1 MNIISSNYSKGFG
14 ILIISLLSACNNDD
28 KDTTINSKNQKLLEE
43 TITSLENLKQ
53 TLVWQENQ
61 CDSVYSKVIGEA
73 TVAQKSTAELR
84 ANIASSNNLG
94 VFLDNQ
100 IIPKLAQLTDES
112 TVLRA
117 RCNAPD
123 YDGTGVSI
131 ERPAMLREMLSE
143 WKGTIN
149 LLIRQINNPPNMNPE
164 IKLASLTNI
173 NINQLT
179 AAKSKFKDCSD
190 SFCPEMTVIPA
201 GSFLMGGNINEQE
214 QQNVPAQSRPYELP
228 QHLVQVE
235 KPFAMS
241 TYETTIAEFQ
251 AFQKETGWEVEG
263 CRNWETRNG
272 VFNMWYRDDLNPN
285 NSGMNQT
292 PQDPVVCVRREDGR
306 EFAKW
311 LSKKT
316 GQTYRLPTE
325 VEWEYAARAGTT
337 TAYYWG
343 DDLNL
348 DQACKYA
355 NVLDPATVVAL
366 PQTSG
371 WSLFNCTDGYPFTSP
386 VGKFL
391 PNNFGLYDMSAN
403 AREWVDDCWHANYE
417 NAPSVNRRWG
427 EENNGQ
433 CNFPVLRGGAWIY
446 NTYNVRTAYR
456 NAYVTSQ
463 ARSIMW
469 GFRLVREI

>member
-1 MNIISSNYSKGFG
+1 
-14 ILIISLLSACNNDD
+14 
-28 KDTTINSKNQKLLEE
+28 
-43 TITSLENLKQ
+43 
-53 TLVWQENQ
+53 
-61 CDSVYSKVIGEA
+61 
-73 TVAQKSTAELR
+73 
-84 ANIASSNNLG
+84 
-94 VFLDNQ
+94 
-100 IIPKLAQLTDES
+100 
-112 TVLRA
+112 
-117 RCNAPD
+117 
-123 YDGTGVSI
+123 
-131 ERPAMLREMLSE
+131 
-143 WKGTIN
+143 
-149 LLIRQINNPPNMNPE
+149 MNPE
-164 IKLASLTNI
+164 IKLASLTNT
-173 NINQLT
+173 NINQSTL
-179 AAKSKFKDCSD
+179 AKSKFKDCSD

-251 AFQKETGWEVEG
+251 AFQKETGWEVQG
-263 CRNWETRNG
+263 CRNWEERDG
-272 VFNMWYRDDLNPN
+272 LFNMWYRDDLTPSNP
-285 NSGMNQT
+285 GFFQT
-292 PQDPVVCVRREDGR
+292 SQDPAVCVRREDGR

-337 TAYYWG
+337 TAFYWG
-343 DDLNL
+343 DDLNHEE
-348 DQACKYA
+348 ACKYA
-355 NVLDPATVVAL
+355 NVLDPTTVQAL
-366 PQTSG
+366 PQTST
-371 WSLFNCTDGYPFTSP
+371 WALFNCTDGYGITSP

-403 AREWVDDCWHANYE
+403 AREWVDDCWHPNYQ
-417 NAPSVNRRWG
+417 NAPVTNRRWG

>member
-1 MNIISSNYSKGFG
+1 
-14 ILIISLLSACNNDD
+14 
-28 KDTTINSKNQKLLEE
+28 QKLLEG

-53 TLVWQENQ
+53 NLVWQENQ
-61 CDSVYSKVIGEA
+61 CDSVYSKVISEA
-73 TVAQKSTAELR
+73 AIAQKSAAELR

-143 WKGTIN
+143 WQGTIN

-164 IKLASLTNI
+164 IKLASLTNT
-173 NINQLT
+173 NINQSTL
-179 AAKSKFKDCSD
+179 AKSKFKDCSD

-251 AFQKETGWEVEG
+251 AFQKETGWEVQG
-263 CRNWETRNG
+263 CRNWEERDG
-272 VFNMWYRDDLNPN
+272 LFNMWYRDDLTPSNP
-285 NSGMNQT
+285 GFFQT
-292 PQDPVVCVRREDGR
+292 SQDPAVCVRREDGR

-337 TAYYWG
+337 TAFYWG
-343 DDLNL
+343 DDLNHEE
-348 DQACKYA
+348 ACKYA
-355 NVLDPATVVAL
+355 NVLDPTTVQAL
-366 PQTSG
+366 PQTST
-371 WSLFNCTDGYPFTSP
+371 WALFNCTDGYGITSP

-403 AREWVDDCWHANYE
+403 AREWVDDCWHPNYQ
-417 NAPSVNRRWG
+417 NAPVTNRRWG

>member
-1 MNIISSNYSKGFG
+1 M
-14 ILIISLLSACNNDD
+14 
-28 KDTTINSKNQKLLEE
+28 LEG
-43 TITSLENLKQ
+43 TITSLESLKQ
-53 TLVWQENQ
+53 NLVWQENQ
-61 CDSVYSKVIGEA
+61 CDSVYSKVISEA
-73 TVAQKSTAELR
+73 AIAQKSAAELR

-143 WKGTIN
+143 WQGTIN
-149 LLIRQINNPPNMNPE
+149 LLIHQINNPPNMNPE
-164 IKLASLTNI
+164 IKLASLTDT
-173 NINQLT
+173 NINQSTL
-179 AAKSKFKDCSD
+179 AKSKFKDCSD

-355 NVLDPATVVAL
+355 NVLDPSTAAAL

-371 WSLFNCTDGYPFTSP
+371 WSLFKCTDGYAFTSP

-403 AREWVDDCWHANYE
+403 AREWVDDCWHSNYE

>member
-1 MNIISSNYSKGFG
+1 MS
-14 ILIISLLSACNNDD
+14 
-28 KDTTINSKNQKLLEE
+28 E
-43 TITSLENLKQ
+43 TAI
-53 TLVWQENQ
+53 
-61 CDSVYSKVIGEA
+61 
-73 TVAQKSTAELR
+73 AQKSAAELR

-143 WKGTIN
+143 WQGTIN
-149 LLIRQINNPPNMNPE
+149 LLIHQINNPPNMNPE
-164 IKLASLTNI
+164 IKLASLTDT
-173 NINQLT
+173 NINQSTL
-179 AAKSKFKDCSD
+179 AKSKFKDCSD

-306 EFAKW
+306 DFAKW

-355 NVLDPATVVAL
+355 NVLDPSTAAAL

-371 WSLFNCTDGYPFTSP
+371 WSLFKCTDGYAFTSP

-403 AREWVDDCWHANYE
+403 AREWVDDCWHSNYE

>member
-1 MNIISSNYSKGFG
+1 MS
-14 ILIISLLSACNNDD
+14 
-28 KDTTINSKNQKLLEE
+28 
-43 TITSLENLKQ
+43 
-53 TLVWQENQ
+53 
-61 CDSVYSKVIGEA
+61 EA
-73 TVAQKSTAELR
+73 AIAQKSAAELR

-143 WKGTIN
+143 WQGTIN
-149 LLIRQINNPPNMNPE
+149 LLIHQINNPPNMNPE
-164 IKLASLTNI
+164 IKLASLTDT
-173 NINQLT
+173 NINQSTL
-179 AAKSKFKDCSD
+179 AKSKFKDCSD

-325 VEWEYAARAGTT
+325 VEWEYASRAGTT

-355 NVLDPATVVAL
+355 NVLDPSTAAAL

-371 WSLFNCTDGYPFTSP
+371 WSLFKCTDGYAFTSP

-403 AREWVDDCWHANYE
+403 AREWVDDCWHSNYE

>member
-1 MNIISSNYSKGFG
+1 MS
-14 ILIISLLSACNNDD
+14 
-28 KDTTINSKNQKLLEE
+28 
-43 TITSLENLKQ
+43 
-53 TLVWQENQ
+53 
-61 CDSVYSKVIGEA
+61 EA
-73 TVAQKSTAELR
+73 AIAQKSAAELR

-131 ERPAMLREMLSE
+131 ERSAMLREMLSE
-143 WKGTIN
+143 WQGTIN

-164 IKLASLTNI
+164 IKLASLTNT
-173 NINQLT
+173 NIDQSTL
-179 AAKSKFKDCSD
+179 AKSKFKDCSD

-292 PQDPVVCVRREDGR
+292 SQDPVVCVRREDGR

-355 NVLDPATVVAL
+355 NVLDPSTAAAL

-371 WSLFNCTDGYPFTSP
+371 WSLFKCTDGYAFTSP

-403 AREWVDDCWHANYE
+403 AREWVDDCWHSNYE

>member
-1 MNIISSNYSKGFG
+1 MS
-14 ILIISLLSACNNDD
+14 
-28 KDTTINSKNQKLLEE
+28 
-43 TITSLENLKQ
+43 
-53 TLVWQENQ
+53 
-61 CDSVYSKVIGEA
+61 EA
-73 TVAQKSTAELR
+73 AIAQKSAAELR

-143 WKGTIN
+143 WQGTIN
-149 LLIRQINNPPNMNPE
+149 LLIHQINNPPNMNPE
-164 IKLASLTNI
+164 IKLASLTDT
-173 NINQLT
+173 NINQSTL
-179 AAKSKFKDCSD
+179 AKSKFKDCSD

-355 NVLDPATVVAL
+355 NVLDPSTAAAL

-371 WSLFNCTDGYPFTSP
+371 WSLFKCTDGYAFTSP

-403 AREWVDDCWHANYE
+403 AREWVDDCWHSNYE

-427 EENNGQ
+427 EDNGQ

>member
-1 MNIISSNYSKGFG
+1 MS
-14 ILIISLLSACNNDD
+14 
-28 KDTTINSKNQKLLEE
+28 
-43 TITSLENLKQ
+43 
-53 TLVWQENQ
+53 
-61 CDSVYSKVIGEA
+61 EA
-73 TVAQKSTAELR
+73 AIAQKSVAELR

-143 WKGTIN
+143 WQGTIN

-164 IKLASLTNI
+164 IKLASLTNT
-173 NINQLT
+173 NINQSTL
-179 AAKSKFKDCSD
+179 AKSKFKDCSD

-292 PQDPVVCVRREDGR
+292 SQDPVVCVRREDGR

-355 NVLDPATVVAL
+355 NVLDPSTAAAL

-371 WSLFNCTDGYPFTSP
+371 WSLFKCTDGYAFTSP

-403 AREWVDDCWHANYE
+403 AREWVDDCWHSNYE

>member
-14 ILIISLLSACNNDD
+14 ILIISLLSACNSDD
-28 KDTTINSKNQKLLEE
+28 NDTTINSTNQKLLEG

-53 TLVWQENQ
+53 NLVWQENQ
-61 CDSVYSKVIGEA
+61 CDSVYSKVISEA
-73 TVAQKSTAELR
+73 AIAQKSAAELR

-143 WKGTIN
+143 WQGTIN

-164 IKLASLTNI
+164 IKLASLTNT
-173 NINQLT
+173 NINQSTL
-179 AAKSKFKDCSD
+179 AKSKFKDCSD

-292 PQDPVVCVRREDGR
+292 SQDPVVCVRREDGR

-355 NVLDPATVVAL
+355 NVLDPTTAAAI

-371 WSLFNCTDGYPFTSP
+371 WSLFNCTDGYAFTSP

-403 AREWVDDCWHANYE
+403 AREWVDDCWHSNYE

>member
-1 MNIISSNYSKGFG
+1 MNIISSNYLKSFG
-14 ILIISLLSACNNDD
+14 ILIISLLSACNSDD
-28 KDTTINSKNQKLLEE
+28 KDTTINSTNQKLLEG

-53 TLVWQENQ
+53 NLVWQENQ
-61 CDSVYSKVIGEA
+61 CDSVYSKVINDA
-73 TVAQKSTAELR
+73 SIAQTSASELK
-84 ANIASSNNLG
+84 AKLNNSSNLS
-94 VFLDNQ
+94 VLLDQQ
-100 IIPKLAQLTDES
+100 IIPKLAQLTNES

-123 YDGTGVSI
+123 YDGTGISI

-143 WKGTIN
+143 WQGTIN
-149 LLIRQINNPPNMNPE
+149 LLIRQMNNPPNMNPE
-164 IKLASLTNI
+164 IKLATLTNTNI
-173 NINQLT
+173 NDLT
-179 AAKSKFKDCSD
+179 PAKSKFKDCSD
-190 SFCPEMTVIPA
+190 SFCPEMTVIPS
-201 GSFLMGGNINEQE
+201 GSFLMGGNAVEQE
-214 QQNVPAQSRPYELP
+214 QQNVPAQSAPFELP
-228 QHLVQVE
+228 QHLVTIE

-251 AFQKETGWEVEG
+251 AFQKETGWEVQG
-263 CRNWETRNG
+263 CRNWEERDG
-272 VFNMWYRDDLNPN
+272 LFNMWYRDDLTPSNT
-285 NSGMNQT
+285 GFNQT
-292 PQDPVVCVRREDGR
+292 PQDPAVCVRREDGR
-306 EFAKW
+306 AFAEW

-337 TAYYWG
+337 TAFYWG
-343 DDLNL
+343 DDLNHEE
-348 DQACKYA
+348 ACKYA
-355 NVLDPATVVAL
+355 NVLDPTTVKAL
-366 PQTSG
+366 PQTST
-371 WSLFNCTDGYPFTSP
+371 WALFNCTDGYGITSP

-417 NAPSVNRRWG
+417 NAPSVNRRWD

-433 CNFPVLRGGAWIY
+433 CDFPVLRGGAWIY

>member
-1 MNIISSNYSKGFG
+1 
-14 ILIISLLSACNNDD
+14 
-28 KDTTINSKNQKLLEE
+28 
-43 TITSLENLKQ
+43 
-53 TLVWQENQ
+53 
-61 CDSVYSKVIGEA
+61 
-73 TVAQKSTAELR
+73 
-84 ANIASSNNLG
+84 
-94 VFLDNQ
+94 
-100 IIPKLAQLTDES
+100 
-112 TVLRA
+112 
-117 RCNAPD
+117 
-123 YDGTGVSI
+123 
-131 ERPAMLREMLSE
+131 
-143 WKGTIN
+143 
-149 LLIRQINNPPNMNPE
+149 MNPE
-164 IKLASLTNI
+164 IKLASLTDT
-173 NINQLT
+173 NINQSTL
-179 AAKSKFKDCSD
+179 AKSKFKDCSD

-355 NVLDPATVVAL
+355 NVLDPSTAAAL

-371 WSLFNCTDGYPFTSP
+371 WSLFKCTDGYAFTSP

-403 AREWVDDCWHANYE
+403 AREWVDDCWHSNYE

>member
-1 MNIISSNYSKGFG
+1 MNIISSYYSKGFG
-14 ILIISLLSACNNDD
+14 ILIISLLSACNSDD
-28 KDTTINSKNQKLLEE
+28 QDTTINSTNQKLLEE
-43 TITSLENLKQ
+43 TISSLENLKQ
-53 TLVWQENQ
+53 NLVWQENQ
-61 CDSVYSKVIGEA
+61 CDSVYSKVIGEVA
-73 TVAQKSTAELR
+73 IAQKSAAELR
-84 ANIASSNNLG
+84 ANIASSDNLG

-112 TVLRA
+112 TVLRV

-131 ERPAMLREMLSE
+131 ERPAMLREMLNE
-143 WKGTIN
+143 WQGTIN
-149 LLIRQINNPPNMNPE
+149 LLIRQINNPPDMNPE

-173 NINQLT
+173 NINQSTL
-179 AAKSKFKDCSD
+179 AKSKFKDCSD
-190 SFCPEMTVIPA
+190 SFCPEMTVIPS
-201 GSFLMGGNINEQE
+201 GSFFMGGNINEQE
-214 QQNVPAQSRPYELP
+214 QQNVPSQSRPYELP
-228 QHLVQVE
+228 QHLVQIE

-263 CRNWETRNG
+263 CRNWETRDG

-292 PQDPVVCVRREDGR
+292 RQDPVVCVRRADGR

-355 NVLDPATVVAL
+355 NVLDPTTAVAL

-371 WSLFNCTDGYPFTSP
+371 WNLFNCTDGYAFTSP

-403 AREWVDDCWHANYE
+403 AREWVDDCWHSNYE
-417 NAPSVNRRWG
+417 SAPSVNRRWG

>member
-1 MNIISSNYSKGFG
+1 MNIISSNYSKGLS
-14 ILIISLLSACNNDD
+14 ILFISLLAACNSDD
-28 KDTTINSKNQKLLEE
+28 KNVPTNSINQTLLEG
-43 TITSLENLKQ
+43 TIVSLENLKKD
-53 TLVWQENQ
+53 LVWQENQ
-61 CDSVYSKVIGEA
+61 CDSVYSKVISDVGI
-73 TVAQKSTAELR
+73 AQASASELR
-84 ANIASSNNLG
+84 AKLDNSNNLSM
-94 VFLDNQ
+94 FLDQQ

-143 WKGTIN
+143 WQGTIN
-149 LLIRQINNPPNMNPE
+149 LLIRQMNNPPNMNPE
-164 IKLASLTNI
+164 IKLASLTNT
-173 NINQLT
+173 NINQST
-179 AAKSKFKDCSD
+179 QAKSKFKDCSD

-241 TYETTIAEFQ
+241 TYETTIAQFQ

-292 PQDPVVCVRREDGR
+292 SQDPVVCVRREDGR

-355 NVLDPATVVAL
+355 NVLDPSTAAAL

-371 WSLFNCTDGYPFTSP
+371 WSLFKCTDGYAFTSP

-403 AREWVDDCWHANYE
+403 AREWVDDCWHSNYE

>member
-1 MNIISSNYSKGFG
+1 MS
-14 ILIISLLSACNNDD
+14 
-28 KDTTINSKNQKLLEE
+28 
-43 TITSLENLKQ
+43 
-53 TLVWQENQ
+53 
-61 CDSVYSKVIGEA
+61 EA
-73 TVAQKSTAELR
+73 AIAQKSAAELR

-143 WKGTIN
+143 WQGTIN
-149 LLIRQINNPPNMNPE
+149 LLIHQINNPPNMNPE
-164 IKLASLTNI
+164 IKLTSLTDTNI
-173 NINQLT
+173 NQSTL
-179 AAKSKFKDCSD
+179 AKSKFKDCSD

-355 NVLDPATVVAL
+355 NVLDPSTAAAL

-371 WSLFNCTDGYPFTSP
+371 WSLFKCTDGYAFTSP

-403 AREWVDDCWHANYE
+403 AREWVDDCWHSNYE

>member
-1 MNIISSNYSKGFG
+1 
-14 ILIISLLSACNNDD
+14 
-28 KDTTINSKNQKLLEE
+28 
-43 TITSLENLKQ
+43 
-53 TLVWQENQ
+53 
-61 CDSVYSKVIGEA
+61 
-73 TVAQKSTAELR
+73 
-84 ANIASSNNLG
+84 
-94 VFLDNQ
+94 
-100 IIPKLAQLTDES
+100 
-112 TVLRA
+112 
-117 RCNAPD
+117 
-123 YDGTGVSI
+123 
-131 ERPAMLREMLSE
+131 MLSE
-143 WKGTIN
+143 WQGTIN

-164 IKLASLTNI
+164 IKLASLTNT
-173 NINQLT
+173 NINQSTL
-179 AAKSKFKDCSD
+179 AKSKFKDCSD

-292 PQDPVVCVRREDGR
+292 SQDPVVCVRREDGR

-355 NVLDPATVVAL
+355 NVLDPTTAAAI

-371 WSLFNCTDGYPFTSP
+371 WSLFNCTDGYAFTSP

-403 AREWVDDCWHANYE
+403 AREWVDDCWHSNYE

>member
-1 MNIISSNYSKGFG
+1 MNIISSYYSKCFG
-14 ILIISLLSACNNDD
+14 ILIISLLSACNSDD
-28 KDTTINSKNQKLLEE
+28 QDTTINSTNQKLLEE
-43 TITSLENLKQ
+43 TITSLKNLKQ
-53 TLVWQENQ
+53 NLVWQENQ
-61 CDSVYSKVIGEA
+61 CDSVYSKVIGEVA
-73 TVAQKSTAELR
+73 IAQKSAAELR
-84 ANIASSNNLG
+84 ANIASSDNLG

-112 TVLRA
+112 TVLRV

-143 WKGTIN
+143 WQGTIN
-149 LLIRQINNPPNMNPE
+149 LLIRQINNPPDMNPE

-173 NINQLT
+173 NINQSTL
-179 AAKSKFKDCSD
+179 AKSKFKDCSD
-190 SFCPEMTVIPA
+190 SFCPEMTVIPS
-201 GSFLMGGNINEQE
+201 GSFFMGGNINEQE
-214 QQNVPAQSRPYELP
+214 QQNVPSQSRPYELP
-228 QHLVQVE
+228 QHLVQIE

-263 CRNWETRNG
+263 CRNWETRDG

-292 PQDPVVCVRREDGR
+292 LQDPVVCVRREDGR

-355 NVLDPATVVAL
+355 NVLDPTTAVAL

-371 WSLFNCTDGYPFTSP
+371 WNLFNCTDGYAFTSP

-403 AREWVDDCWHANYE
+403 AREWVDDCWHSNYE
-417 NAPSVNRRWG
+417 SAPSVNRRWG